1 MASTIKNRKQE
12 ESKVKFYHVQFYR
25 SLDPTAYTKIV
36 VTRDINAW
44 QEKAEKHGGVFVV
57 YTKELTEEE
66 AMRGQKYYPV
76 LLAL

>member
-1 MASTIKNRKQE
+1 M
-12 ESKVKFYHVQFYR
+12 KFYHVQFYR

-36 VTRDINAW
+36 VTKDINAW

-57 YTKELTEEE
+57 YKKELTEQE
-66 AMRGQKYYPV
+66 AMNGQKYYPV

>member
-1 MASTIKNRKQE
+1 M
-12 ESKVKFYHVQFYR
+12 KFYHVQFYR
-25 SLDPTAYTKIV
+25 SMDPVARTQIV

-57 YTKELTEEE
+57 YKKELTEEE
-66 AMRGQKYYPV
+66 AMCGQRCYPV

>member
-1 MASTIKNRKQE
+1 M
-12 ESKVKFYHVQFYR
+12 KFYHVQFYR

-36 VTRDINAW
+36 VTKDINAW

-57 YTKELTEEE
+57 FKKELTEEE
-66 AMRGQKYYPV
+66 AMYGQRYYPV

>member
-1 MASTIKNRKQE
+1 M
-12 ESKVKFYHVQFYR
+12 KFYHVQFCR

-36 VTRDINAW
+36 ATRDINAW

-57 YTKELTEEE
+57 FTKELTEEE
-66 AMRGQKYYPV
+66 AMNGQKYYPV